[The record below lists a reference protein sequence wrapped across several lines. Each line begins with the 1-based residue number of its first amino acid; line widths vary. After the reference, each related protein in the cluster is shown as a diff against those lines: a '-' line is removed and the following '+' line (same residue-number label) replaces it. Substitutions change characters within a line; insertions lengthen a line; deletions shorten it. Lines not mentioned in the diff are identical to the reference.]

1 MRQTLPSNIDAEQ
14 SVLGAMIL
22 AEEAILEVQPLLAKK
37 DFYNAAHGEIY
48 EAIIT
53 LHEARI
59 PVDLVTLGEE
69 LTKNGKLERVGGFA
83 YLATLTN
90 QLPSVAN
97 ARYYAEIVREKSIA
111 RQLIRLS
118 DIVKAK
124 AISSDYEDIN
134 ELIHEAERDIF
145 GLSVSVKNTSGLT
158 SAWEVTHRAMDDIL
172 ERKPRNGVTGLPTGF
187 YDLDAMTAGLH
198 PNQLIV
204 VAARPAMGKTSF
216 AVQIA
221 INNVLKPKKRVAFFS
236 LETSKE
242 KIVEKMIVNIA
253 KVDAQAVRLGL
264 LDETANKK
272 IIDAAG
278 LVSQSGLMLDDTP
291 DISVPEILSR
301 CRKAKLEQGLDL
313 VIIDYIQLIKPTG
326 KGRETREREVSEIT
340 RGLKLMAMELK
351 TPVLALSQLSRAVE
365 HTQDKRPSLSHLRES
380 GAIEQD
386 ADVVLFLYRP
396 EYYFPDTNKKGI
408 AEIIVAKQ
416 REGPVGTVEVKFD
429 KYCTRFYNLEKG

>member
-221 INNVLKPKKRVAFFS
+221 INNALKPKKRVAFFS